1 MKSFLSFL
9 RSTLTG
15 GVLFLLPM
23 VLLVVLL
30 NKARLIMLT
39 LSKPLADRLP
49 DVILG
54 LDGSNLI
61 AIGLL
66 LMICFVSG
74 LLFRSPRVR
83 QSIGSLEENFL
94 TFLPGYAL
102 IKSIA
107 VDAVGDT
114 AADHQMKTVL
124 VREDN
129 FWRIAYLVEEVG
141 DLSTV
146 FIPDAPRHD
155 AGEVRIIPSDQL
167 IRTPVTTGKAARS
180 IQRYGRGA
188 SDWLKNASS

>member
-15 GVLFLLPM
+15 GVLFLLPT
-23 VLLVVLL
+23 VLLIILL

-39 LSKPLADRLP
+39 VSKPLANRLP
-49 DVILG
+49 DLILG
-54 LDGSNLI
+54 FDGSNLI

-66 LMICFVSG
+66 LIVCFVSG
-74 LLFRSPRVR
+74 ILFRSDRVR
-83 QSIGSLEENFL
+83 QGIGSLEENLL
-94 TFLPGYAL
+94 TYLPGYAL

-114 AADHQMKTVL
+114 ADHKMTTVL
-124 VREDN
+124 VSEDT

-141 DLSTV
+141 DLCTV

-155 AGEVRIIPSDQL
+155 AGEVRIIPSNQV
-167 IRTPVTTGKAARS
+167 IRTNVTTGKAARS
-180 IQRYGRGA
+180 LQRYGRGA
-188 SDWLKNASS
+188 GEWLKNASS